1 MVRTRHFPVQHFVR
15 LARSIALIASAGL
28 SILLLVPTGR
38 AAEAAAD
45 RAAAPDFV
53 EKEFRAMDADGDG
66 RLAAGEIVRHVE
78 LLKGADTNGD
88 GFVTLD
94 EVRAHLPKGVARQVR
109 QALVQQIVGNGFK
122 DLDRNGDG
130 VLRGNE
136 LSAHVWLRWLDRD
149 GDGGVTLEEARSS
162 LADFG
167 QMIESILDPGPP
179 GEVAPPPLPEDA
191 LADARAPRRLKASAC
206 GVGTRIPE
214 VPLIAPDGSRR
225 LPPAGS
231 RGTVIALTSATC
243 PLCKKYAPE
252 LDRLERDHTES
263 GFAFVFIAVESGA
276 PNDFEGTRFEGRIW
290 RDPEA
295 PCSGRSVREVRPKC
309 SCSMPPARWSIAAQS
324 TIVTDSISAGRPRD
338 RCYLVDAI
346 EALREGR
353 RSTWR
358 QPRPRVARSNFRSR
372 RRTTPRRQ

>member
-1 MVRTRHFPVQHFVR
+1 
-15 LARSIALIASAGL
+15 
-28 SILLLVPTGR
+28 
-38 AAEAAAD
+38 
-45 RAAAPDFV
+45 
-53 EKEFRAMDADGDG
+53 MDADGDG

-136 LSAHVWLRWLDRD
+136 LWAHIWLRWLDRD

-191 LADARAPRRLKASAC
+191 LADARSPRRLKASAC

-231 RGTVIALTSATC
+231 SGTVIALTSATC

-252 LDRLERDHTES
+252 LDRLERDIHRVGIRICIRRGGRRRAERFRGNEIRGKNLARSRGT
-263 GFAFVFIAVESGA
+263 VA
-276 PNDFEGTRFEGRIW
+276 PVARCAKFD
-290 RDPEA
+290 
-295 PCSGRSVREVRPKC
+295 RSVRARCRPHAGL
-309 SCSMPPARWSIAAQS
+309 SRRDRRPLRARFQ
-324 TIVTDSISAGRPRD
+324 PRD
-338 RCYLVDAI
+338 RAIDATSST
-346 EALREGR
+346 RSR
-353 RSTWR
+353 RSAKGAESTWR
-358 QPRPRVARSNFRSR
+358 QPRPRVARSNFRLR
-372 RRTTPRRQ
+372 RRMTPRRR